1 MKGDEEN
8 RSIPYTQEDLNLVW
22 SILERLG
29 VQKPDEI
36 SLDDIKIASYHANAS
51 FLENPWGEILFSLDS
66 SDNASSPRP
75 VEIQVPKNRQN
86 GFH

>member
-8 RSIPYTQEDLNLVW
+8 KSIPYTQEDLNLVW

-29 VQKPDEI
+29 IQKPDEI
-36 SLDDIKIASYHANAS
+36 SMDDIKIASYHTHAS

-66 SDNASSPRP
+66 FEKLAFYFN
-75 VEIQVPKNRQN
+75 IKW
-86 GFH
+86 FKKKKHML